1 MFFKSSVPVAL
12 LLGLLSAPALFA
24 QTIERVK
31 MTDND
36 LNCQAIYS
44 EITQMDGYIQR
55 ASQTGAAPAAPVAD
69 AAPSVGGQ
77 VAGVVAQG
85 ALAGAVAR
93 GGGGMF
99 GGGGGMF
106 GGGGGGGGGGL
117 FGGGG
122 GGALGGLFGNIAQA
136 AAQNSA
142 NQQAAPQP
150 VAAAPVAQGNLQLVA
165 SAQGRKEHLTGLFL
179 NKGCKMADIQR

>member
-1 MFFKSSVPVAL
+1 MFLKSPVPTAL
-12 LLGLLSAPALFA
+12 LLGLLSASALFA
-24 QTIERVK
+24 QNIERVK

-55 ASQTGAAPAAPVAD
+55 ASQTGAAPVAATVAD
-69 AAPSVGGQ
+69 AGPSVGGQ
-77 VAGVVAQG
+77 VAGAVAQG

-93 GGGGMF
+93 SGGGLF
-99 GGGGGMF
+99 GGGGGLL
-106 GGGGGGGGGGL
+106 GGGGGGGL

-136 AAQNSA
+136 AAQNA
-142 NQQAAPQP
+142 VAPQVAP
-150 VAAAPVAQGNLQLVA
+150 QAVAAAPVAQGNPQLVA
-165 SAQGRKEHLTGLFL
+165 NAQGRKEHLTGLFL

>member
-36 LNCQAIYS
+36 LNCQAIYG
-44 EITQMDGYIQR
+44 EITQMDGYMQR

-99 GGGGGMF
+99 
-106 GGGGGGGGGGL
+106 GGGGGGL

>member
-1 MFFKSSVPVAL
+1 MFSKPQLPIILLFAFVA
-12 LLGLLSAPALFA
+12 APALFA

-36 LNCQAIYS
+36 LNCQATYT

-55 ASQTGAAPAAPVAD
+55 SSQIGVAPAAAAPVAD
-69 AAPSVGGQ
+69 AGPSVGGQ
-77 VAGVVAQG
+77 VAGAVAQT

-93 GGGGMF
+93 SGGGMF
-99 GGGGGMF
+99 
-106 GGGGGGGGGGL
+106 GGGGGL

-122 GGALGGLFGNIAQA
+122 GGLGGLFGNLAQA
-136 AAQNSA
+136 AAQNGIAS
-142 NQQAAPQP
+142 QQAAPQA
-150 VAAAPVAQGNLQLVA
+150 VAAAPAAQGNPQLMA
-165 SAQGRKEHLTGLFL
+165 SAQARKDHLTGLFL

>member
-1 MFFKSSVPVAL
+1 MFLKSSVPVAL
-12 LLGLLSAPALFA
+12 LLGLLSVPALFA

-55 ASQTGAAPAAPVAD
+55 ASQTGAAPAAAAPVAD
-69 AAPSVGGQ
+69 AGPSVGGQ

-99 GGGGGMF
+99 GGGGGF
-106 GGGGGGGGGGL
+106 LGGGGGGGL

-122 GGALGGLFGNIAQA
+122 GGAVGGLFGNIAQA
-136 AAQNSA
+136 AAQNA
-142 NQQAAPQP
+142 ATQQVAPQA
-150 VAAAPVAQGNLQLVA
+150 VAAAPVAQGNPQLVA
-165 SAQGRKEHLTGLFL
+165 NAQGRKEHLTGLFL